1 MTTQTIPV
9 VRRRFTS
16 EDYHRMA
23 QAGILGEDDR
33 VELIEGEIVEM
44 APIGSRHQ
52 GGVNRLTALFFRVM
66 ADRAIVSVQGPI
78 RLGEY
83 GEPQPDV
90 VLLRPR
96 PDYYAGAHPTPEDV
110 LLLVEVSDSS
120 GDYDRQVKAP
130 LYARHGILEY
140 WLVGLEAGVVEVYR
154 QPAPEGYQQVSQ
166 VARGQRLTLQAFPSL
181 KVRVEDVLG

>member
-1 MTTQTIPV
+1 MTLQRT
-9 VRRRFTS
+9 RRRFTA

-52 GGVNRLTALFFRVM
+52 AYVDRLNTLFARRM
-66 ADRAIVSVQGPI
+66 EGRAIIRVQGPI
-78 RLGEY
+78 VLG
-83 GEPQPDV
+83 GDSEPQPDLA
-90 VLLRPR
+90 LLRPR